1 MYQGKALV
9 HVFGRTESR
18 EWLHLKY
25 KGFLPYFY
33 VAEDEEEFIRT
44 LEEVVGIERGF
55 QGLMRTEYGY
65 TRSNFIKIFLKNPKV
80 VEEVRNKL
88 TNHGCADVLYCTRFL
103 IDKQIARGGEISER
117 HLVPCIFEI
126 APRIWFLDIETAGM
140 FAWRGDAPI
149 CMIGFYDTYDE
160 RLCHLLYHPNYEQHQ
175 EITYTKDLL
184 TDTLIADDLFFFNDE
199 KELLMTFVEILNE
212 KHPDILCGHNIL
224 KFDALV
230 IPKRMQI
237 LGMNIKSLSP
247 IGEVKYIKPRRRWKR
262 RDISEIEDRE
272 KVREEVMIR
281 GITIIDT
288 MKGYKKIKRTGITS
302 GALDDIAMTEFH
314 IGKLGHLTYLDI
326 IRILKDD
333 PRKLLSYNIRDILIV
348 KEINKQF
355 NIINYYLTLKRKAS
369 CEFSDAE
376 YVGRVVDRFL
386 LQFAY
391 RNNIVLPSRPRKEYY
406 SSPEEL
412 QINEG
417 YEGGFVKEPEAGLW
431 DMVGVF
437 DLKSIYPWI
446 IIAWNISPETFSS
459 NGENLTPIDGVR
471 FSKSPNGIF
480 KQAIQEVLDEREE
493 IRKLKLQSTTD
504 KELYDKLAE
513 YDHALK
519 IIGNAFYG
527 VCQYDTFRLYFP
539 PVSAA
544 IAAICSELER
554 FLLKKIS
561 NIRNLKVLYSDT
573 DSSFVQFK
581 FEGKSKEEILELMF
595 KLEKRINEVY
605 LPEFCKKYGV
615 EPILSI
621 KLEKFYDRFGITVDA
636 KKKRYFGHI
645 VWRTNWVDDYD
656 IKGFEY
662 RRGDAS
668 QLTKRVQKTLIS
680 MLCQGKSWNEIAMY
694 LLTEEKKI
702 LNGEYPIDEIGI
714 PRGLSKDLDEYVNE
728 DVHIKG
734 IKYAREHLNLEI
746 PEGIKAKRVYI
757 KRVPKGYPSTE
768 SICFLH
774 GEDVPQGFIV
784 DWKMMAEKVL
794 KDKVT
799 DFIAFHGKKW
809 VNVVEND
816 LTQYCDS

>member
-1 MYQGKALV
+1 MPRLLFKGKP
-9 HVFGRTESR
+9 
-18 EWLHLKY
+18 
-25 KGFLPYFY
+25 LP
-33 VAEDEEEFIRT
+33 
-44 LEEVVGIERGF
+44 
-55 QGLMRTEYGY
+55 
-65 TRSNFIKIFLKNPKV
+65 
-80 VEEVRNKL
+80 
-88 TNHGCADVLYCTRFL
+88 
-103 IDKQIARGGEISER
+103 
-117 HLVPCIFEI
+117 
-126 APRIWFLDIETAGM
+126 
-140 FAWRGDAPI
+140 
-149 CMIGFYDTYDE
+149 
-160 RLCHLLYHPNYEQHQ
+160 
-175 EITYTKDLL
+175 
-184 TDTLIADDLFFFNDE
+184 
-199 KELLMTFVEILNE
+199 
-212 KHPDILCGHNIL
+212 
-224 KFDALV
+224 
-230 IPKRMQI
+230 
-237 LGMNIKSLSP
+237 
-247 IGEVKYIKPRRRWKR
+247 
-262 RDISEIEDRE
+262 
-272 KVREEVMIR
+272 
-281 GITIIDT
+281 
-288 MKGYKKIKRTGITS
+288 KGYCRQNNVISYQIYTTKI
-302 GALDDIAMTEFH
+302 D
-314 IGKLGHLTYLDI
+314 
-326 IRILKDD
+326 
-333 PRKLLSYNIRDILIV
+333 NIYSLR
-348 KEINKQF
+348 
-355 NIINYYLTLKRKAS
+355 TLKRHKTLHKNS
-369 CEFSDAE
+369 KVFVTHPE
-376 YVGRVVDRFL
+376 YVYDLETEKHLFIDSLGCIL
-386 LQFAY
+386 LH
-391 RNNIVLPSRPRKEYY
+391 N
-406 SSPEEL
+406 
-412 QINEG
+412 
-417 YEGGFVKEPEAGLW
+417 
-431 DMVGVF
+431 
-437 DLKSIYPWI
+437 
-446 IIAWNISPETFSS
+446 
-459 NGENLTPIDGVR
+459 
-471 FSKSPNGIF
+471 
-480 KQAIQEVLDEREE
+480 
-493 IRKLKLQSTTD
+493 
-504 KELYDKLAE
+504 
-513 YDHALK
+513 
-519 IIGNAFYG
+519 
-527 VCQYDTFRLYFP
+527 
-539 PVSAA
+539 
-544 IAAICSELER
+544 
-554 FLLKKIS
+554 
-561 NIRNLKVLYSDT
+561 T